1 MCRTKLQPY
10 GWRVIFNHRQKVLLN
25 SLFWLTRWSQVRSSC
40 HVSLESTCLAVILH
54 LTSCWILS
62 FVTFVVICC
71 WLVLE
76 KCVANRSGDC
86 LYSGWSSIYPKSCLL
101 HPECLS
107 YTSKFWL
114 DFRIFLQFI
123 VVWLWITHAVITL
136 LTCVINYV
144 IAALQLCGDVCLLIT
159 DTKLFSGHFPGMS
172 GLDNGRIISPSKPF
186 KIVEWNISTTDLM
199 PFPIPIVSIRVL
211 RITVL

>member
-114 DFRIFLQFI
+114 DFRIFFTVYCCMI
-123 VVWLWITHAVITL
+123 MNH
-136 LTCVINYV
+136 TCCNYTSYMCHQLCHCSF
-144 IAALQLCGDVCLLIT
+144 AALWWCLFI
-159 DTKLFSGHFPGMS
+159 
-172 GLDNGRIISPSKPF
+172 DNRY
-186 KIVEWNISTTDLM
+186 KIV
-199 PFPIPIVSIRVL
+199 
-211 RITVL
+211 